1 MEKHKELSQNLEMRV
16 RRTLYSKGNLLLQL
30 KLEKLRKKAHRL
42 KERRLPLTGGSFSL
56 HQLINRCVF
65 FPPKPTNGTSIVTP
79 PSGVF
84 EEGELLWKNAVVAQF
99 VGRIPNFSV
108 FQKMVNIL
116 WGDDGEIDIRPTG
129 HNLFVLQF
137 PNSQTRDRVIESG
150 PWHIQ
155 NKPLIVRRWEPG
167 MRSLEFNMAKLP
179 LWIHLS
185 NIPLELFTQTRIS
198 YIASA
203 VGNPLYMDRFTASQQ
218 RLAFA
223 KVCIKVESAKE
234 IPHTMEVQLRDGSLV
249 SIHVEVPWK
258 PMRCL
263 QCNIFGH
270 GDKTCPRKVQTV
282 KAWVPTAKKIED
294 PTVKDKVEM
303 QPQAASSQGSE
314 AGSWLE
320 KKT

>member
-1 MEKHKELSQNLEMRV
+1 MSGNGEIRGAYPESGNESPKNTVQQGESSAAIKAGETKEKGPSSEGKVPASDWR
-16 RRTLYSKGNLLLQL
+16 
-30 KLEKLRKKAHRL
+30 KLFSASANQSLR
-42 KERRLPLTGGSFSL
+42 
-56 HQLINRCVF
+56 F

-108 FQKMVNIL
+108 FQKMVNLL
-116 WGDDGEIDIRPTG
+116 WGEDGEVDSRPAG

-185 NIPLELFTQTRIS
+185 NIPLELFTQTGIS
-198 YIASA
+198 YIASV
-203 VGNPLYMDRFTASQQ
+203 VGNPL
-218 RLAFA
+218 
-223 KVCIKVESAKE
+223 
-234 IPHTMEVQLRDGSLV
+234 
-249 SIHVEVPWK
+249 
-258 PMRCL
+258 
-263 QCNIFGH
+263 
-270 GDKTCPRKVQTV
+270 
-282 KAWVPTAKKIED
+282 
-294 PTVKDKVEM
+294 
-303 QPQAASSQGSE
+303 
-314 AGSWLE
+314 
-320 KKT
+320 